1 MSTSTLFTVIFIV
14 TILASVFTRMK
25 KRPPARPQPPVV
37 SSQPSRKKAKKKKT
51 SPARQQQPANRA
63 AGMSDAQVRAILKRA
78 LDATWLAEQD
88 RLRAQV
94 LEQERKIAAR
104 LRQGQRELD
113 FTELR
118 TLHRSSQQT
127 ADLAYA
133 SLGGARSTENAISEN
148 IRNTHRAIEAEQHR
162 GGRGVPAM
170 RQALDALH
178 LDRDVIRTY
187 RERYEKDLT
196 RLNQETG
203 RLRDAIGAQCGAEGR
218 RWHQALAER
227 TRARKVARR

>member
-1 MSTSTLFTVIFIV
+1 MGATTLLTLVFIV
-14 TILASVFTRMK
+14 AILASLVTRKK

-37 SSQPSRKKAKKKKT
+37 RSRPSRPKAQKKP
-51 SPARQQQPANRA
+51 SPARRQQPANRA
-63 AGMSDAQVRAILKRA
+63 AGMSEAQVRAILKRA

-94 LEQERKIAAR
+94 LDQERKIAAR

-113 FTELR
+113 FAEMR
-118 TLHRSSQQT
+118 SLHRRSQQT

-148 IRNTHRAIEAEQHR
+148 IRNTHRAIEAEQGR

-170 RQALDALH
+170 RQALEALH

-187 RERYEKDLT
+187 RGRYEKDLA

-203 RLRDAIGAQCGAEGR
+203 RLRDAIGAKCGAEGR
-218 RWHQALAER
+218 RWHQALMER
-227 TRARKVARR
+227 TRARKADRR

>member
-1 MSTSTLFTVIFIV
+1 MSASTLLTLIV
-14 TILASVFTRMK
+14 VVGVLASLFARK
-25 KRPPARPQPPVV
+25 KQPPARPRPPVA
-37 SSQPSRKKAKKKKT
+37 PSRPPRPKAKKKPK
-51 SPARQQQPANRA
+51 PKQPQQPVNRA
-63 AGMSDAQVRAILKRA
+63 AGMTDAQVRAILKRA

-94 LEQERKIAAR
+94 LEQERQIAAR
-104 LRQGQRELD
+104 LRQGQRALD
-113 FTELR
+113 FAEMR
-118 TLHRSSQQT
+118 TLHRKSQQT

-148 IRNTHRAIEAEQHR
+148 IRSTHRAIEAEQSR

-170 RQALDALH
+170 RKALEALH

-187 RERYEKDLT
+187 RDRYEKDLT

-203 RLRDAIGAQCGAEGR
+203 RLRDAIGAHCGAEGR
-218 RWHQALAER
+218 RWHQALMER
-227 TRARKVARR
+227 TRARKDSRR

>member
-1 MSTSTLFTVIFIV
+1 MNASTLLTLIFV
-14 TILASVFTRMK
+14 VAILASLVTRKK
-25 KRPPARPQPPVV
+25 KRPQAPVV
-37 SSQPSRKKAKKKKT
+37 HSPPSRPKAKKKRKPA
-51 SPARQQQPANRA
+51 PARPQQPANRA
-63 AGMSDAQVRAILKRA
+63 SGLSEAQVRAVLKRA

-104 LRQGQRELD
+104 LRHNQRELD
-113 FTELR
+113 FAEMR
-118 TLHRSSQQT
+118 TLHRKSQQT

-133 SLGGARSTENAISEN
+133 SLGSARSTENAISEN
-148 IRNTHRAIEAEQHR
+148 IRNTHRAIEAEQSR

-170 RQALDALH
+170 RQALEALH

-187 RERYEKDLT
+187 RDRYEKDLT

-218 RWHQALAER
+218 RWHQALMER
-227 TRARKVARR
+227 TRARKDGRR